1 MKAKVIRRFRDKR
14 TGNIRIKGEEFTLNK
29 DRFAEIESVGH
40 FVEEINP
47 KSDAPEVDTPEAGED
62 EE

>member
-1 MKAKVIRRFRDKR
+1 MKVKVIKKFKDKK
-14 TGNIRIKGEEFTLNK
+14 TGNIRKKGEEFTLSK
-29 DRFAEIESVGH
+29 ERFFEIENVGH

-47 KSDAPEVDTPEAGED
+47 KDDSPKEGKD